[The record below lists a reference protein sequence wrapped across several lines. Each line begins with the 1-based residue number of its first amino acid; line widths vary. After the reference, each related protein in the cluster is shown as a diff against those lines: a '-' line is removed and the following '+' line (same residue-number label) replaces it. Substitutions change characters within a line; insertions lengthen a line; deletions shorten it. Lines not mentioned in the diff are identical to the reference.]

1 MPSTIV
7 CPQCGLKMRVYRGA
21 GTKIDCPSC
30 RKSLKIV
37 RPGQT
42 RASAAKNQRPPSTH
56 DWYYRVMGVEV
67 GPLSLEALRRDFE
80 LEEIEPR
87 ALLPPPGTGPLQLGY
102 IDSHSQRAF
111 RLIEVMYNAY
121 RKNNVKAVFER

>member
-21 GTKIDCPSC
+21 GTRIDCPSC

-37 RPGQT
+37 RPERT
-42 RASAAKNQRPPSTH
+42 RASAAKNQDPPSTH

-67 GPLSLEALRRDFE
+67 GPLSLEALRRDF
-80 LEEIEPR
+80 R
-87 ALLPPPGTGPLQLGY
+87 AKKLGPDAQVRMGTRGRWVLAETVRDLQ
-102 IDSHSQRAF
+102 IDRRGEST
-111 RLIEVMYNAY
+111 
-121 RKNNVKAVFER
+121 